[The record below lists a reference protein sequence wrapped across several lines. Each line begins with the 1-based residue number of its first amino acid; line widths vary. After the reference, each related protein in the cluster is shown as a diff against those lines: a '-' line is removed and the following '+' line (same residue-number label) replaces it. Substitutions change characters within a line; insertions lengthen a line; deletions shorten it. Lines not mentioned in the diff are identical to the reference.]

1 LSYAD
6 INNQASDDEYCPK
19 SDAASSGLL
28 RQLNRIYANSSYYAQ
43 HPDGDDKLRNHPNAD
58 EHYFFTDTML
68 GLGNYY
74 VEAGVEQ

>member
-1 LSYAD
+1 MPIPLTALS
-6 INNQASDDEYCPK
+6 IT
-19 SDAASSGLL
+19 
-28 RQLNRIYANSSYYAQ
+28 
-43 HPDGDDKLRNHPNAD
+43 DGDNKLRNHPNAD